1 MMRSIRTESWLAMVA
16 LLTLAASLAPA
27 QPSPTGGGSTPGSA
41 QGPTGGGSAPAKPRS
56 QLEEWLDQAVKT
68 HPDIKVA
75 EAKMRTALA
84 ELEQARSLVMQKVL
98 AQYYAIQSQK
108 VAVEKAELELAR
120 LQPLEKSGSVPVG
133 TVEAARANIVTAKAK
148 LTELQAQAEQLIGK
162 APTAFKNLWRSS
174 VLQDDL
180 YLLDKDRERDTA
192 WLLRQLASYGLQGA
206 KPAAG
211 PMADQLRK
219 ALDTR
224 VTLTV
229 SNESVESILKKLQQ
243 QIPDLIIKIPPSFSD
258 SARFSL
264 TVKDLPLGAAL
275 QWIEDGFAGYRFY
288 VREYGLL
295 LAPTRDMLGSGTLRM
310 IDFWKGVAKD
320 SPKTSSEK

>member
-1 MMRSIRTESWLAMVA
+1 MRRIRNVGWLTGFV
-16 LLTLAASLAPA
+16 LLTVAASLSSA
-27 QPSPTGGGSTPGSA
+27 QPAS
-41 QGPTGGGSAPAKPRS
+41 GGGSAAGNPPGPSGGGGASAKPRS

-75 EAKMRTALA
+75 EAKMRTAMA
-84 ELEQARSLVMQKVL
+84 ELEQARSQVMQKVL

-120 LQPLEKSGSVPVG
+120 LQPLEKGGSVPAG

-148 LTELQAQAEQLIGK
+148 LAELQAQSEQLIGK
-162 APTAFKNLWRSS
+162 APALDLKNVWRYS
-174 VLQDDL
+174 VLVDDL
-180 YLLDKDRERDTA
+180 AHDRDKERVTA
-192 WLLRQLASYGLQGA
+192 WLLSQIGSGGPQTV

-229 SNESVESILKKLQQ
+229 SNESVEGILKKLQQ
-243 QIPDLIIKIPPSFSD
+243 QVPELLIKVPANISD

-264 TVKDLPLGAAL
+264 TVKELPLGAAL
-275 QWIEDGFAGYRFY
+275 QWIEDSFSGSRFY

-295 LAPTRDMLGSGTLRM
+295 LAPRADMIHSVRM
-310 IDFWKGVAKD
+310 IDFWKGAAKE
-320 SPKTSSEK
+320 SPKPPQK

>member
-1 MMRSIRTESWLAMVA
+1 MRRIRNEWWLAGVA
-16 LLTLAASLAPA
+16 FLTLAASLAPA
-27 QPSPTGGGSTPGSA
+27 QPGPGGSSSS
-41 QGPTGGGSAPAKPRS
+41 GGGSAPAKPRS

-75 EAKMRTALA
+75 EAKMRTAMA
-84 ELEQARSLVMQKVL
+84 ELEQARSQVMQKVL

-120 LQPLEKSGSVPVG
+120 LQPLEKGGSVPVG

-148 LTELQAQAEQLIGK
+148 LAELQSQAEQLIGK
-162 APTAFKNLWRSS
+162 APAADLRNIWRYS
-174 VLQDDL
+174 VYVDDL
-180 YLLDKDRERDTA
+180 AAHERDRERVTA
-192 WLLRQLASYGLQGA
+192 WLFSQIGSGGPPTA

-211 PMADQLRK
+211 PMADHLRK

-229 SNESVESILKKLQQ
+229 SNESVETILKKLQQ
-243 QIPDLIIKIPPSFSD
+243 QAPDLLIKVPPSISD

-264 TVKDLPLGAAL
+264 TVKEIPLGAAL
-275 QWIEDGFAGYRFY
+275 QWIEDSFQGYRFY

-295 LAPTRDMLGSGTLRM
+295 LAPSRDMLNSVRM
-310 IDFWKGVAKD
+310 IDFWKGAAKD
-320 SPKTSSEK
+320 SPKPPQK